1 MTNEAER
8 IREEV
13 RRFYADKA
21 EKQAGRGSC
30 CEPQDCGCESGSAE
44 GTRSEIPSDIAGF
57 SLGCGDP
64 ITAAELQ
71 PGETVLDLGSGG
83 GLDCFLAAQIVG
95 PQGNVIGTDMTD
107 AMIERATRAAEK
119 FGYRNVEFR
128 RGLIE
133 DIPVDDQSVDVVISN
148 CVINLSP
155 DKPAVLRDTFRV
167 LRPGGRFVVADIVTR
182 GEMLARYREQTD
194 SWASCV
200 AGAPPIDEYKE
211 HLALAGFVDIDLQSV
226 DGVPLDEID
235 PGTPFSALVK
245 ARKPS

>member
-1 MTNEAER
+1 MTNEADR

-13 RRFYADKA
+13 RQFYAKKA
-21 EKQAGRGSC
+21 EKQVGEGSC
-30 CEPQDCGCESGSAE
+30 CEPQGCGCGSGES
-44 GTRSEIPSDIAGF
+44 TRSEIPSDVTGF

-95 PQGNVIGTDMTD
+95 PQGFVIGTDMTEG
-107 AMIERATRAAEK
+107 MIERAKQSAASLG
-119 FGYRNVEFR
+119 FDNVDFR

-133 DIPVDDQSVDVVISN
+133 DIPADDQSVDVVISN

-155 DKPAVLRDTFRV
+155 DKPAVLRDAFRV
-167 LRPGGRFVVADIVTR
+167 LRPGGRFVVADIVTP
-182 GEMLARYREQTD
+182 GEMLAQYREQTD

-200 AGAPPIDEYKE
+200 AGAPPIDIYREQ
-211 HLALAGFVDIDLQSV
+211 LAQAGFMDIDLQSV
-226 DGVPLDEID
+226 DGIPLDMIA
-235 PGTPFSALVK
+235 PGTPFSALVR
-245 ARKPS
+245 AHKPS

>member
-1 MTNEAER
+1 MTDEADR
-8 IREEV
+8 IREKV
-13 RRFYADKA
+13 RRFYAEKA
-21 EKQAGRGSC
+21 EKQGNKGSC
-30 CEPQDCGCESGSAE
+30 CEPQDCGC
-44 GTRSEIPSDIAGF
+44 RSRGGVELEVPSDVASY

-95 PQGNVIGTDMTD
+95 PQGFVIGTDMTEE
-107 AMIERATRAAEK
+107 MIERATQAAARLG
-119 FGYRNVEFR
+119 FDNVEFR

-133 DIPVDDQSVDVVISN
+133 DIPAEDQSVDVVISN

-155 DKPAVLRDTFRV
+155 DKPAVLRDVFRV
-167 LRPGGRFVVADIVTR
+167 LRLGGRFVVSDIVTR
-182 GEMLARYREQTD
+182 GEMQGHFRQKVD

-200 AGAPPIDEYKE
+200 AGALPIETYKE
-211 HLALAGFVDIDLQSV
+211 QLTLAGFVDIDFQSV
-226 DGVPLDEID
+226 DGKPLIEIA
-235 PGTPFSALVK
+235 PGTPFSALVR